1 MRGGGIVGVEEKGE
15 GGRGTGDGGGG
26 GQRVVKVF
34 SWGGGN
40 WAWGHVGTEAV

>member
-26 GQRVVKVF
+26 AESGESF
-34 SWGGGN
+34 FLGGGELGLGTR
-40 WAWGHVGTEAV
+40 GH